1 LDELAKKLKAKKPQE
16 AEPDPKKKFKIM
28 DMHATG
34 EDINYVRCD
43 YCSERFPPSNMR
55 EYNEVYYCMQ
65 CFEKIKSGQIEIK
78 PEVYEEESE
87 ESEESLEKSDEDSKQ
102 SEE

>member
-1 LDELAKKLKAKKPQE
+1 MDELAKKLKAKKPQE

-102 SEE
+102 SDE

>member
-1 LDELAKKLKAKKPQE
+1 MDELAKKLKAKKPQE

-78 PEVYEEESE
+78 PEVYEEESDQ
-87 ESEESLEKSDEDSKQ
+87 SEESLEQSEENSKQ